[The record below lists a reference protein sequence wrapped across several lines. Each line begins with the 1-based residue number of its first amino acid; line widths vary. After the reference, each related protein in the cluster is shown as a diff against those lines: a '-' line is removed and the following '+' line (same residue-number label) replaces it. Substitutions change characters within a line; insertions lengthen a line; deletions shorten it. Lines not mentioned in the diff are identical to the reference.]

1 MKKLIVI
8 ALLICFLAGGLL
20 GYMLGRDRVFEPAP
34 TPEATT
40 EETTEETPEVTPE
53 AAAEPEETDSAAG
66 TLDYDAIYA
75 LHDPDEV
82 VMTAYGR
89 EITWGEYFYY
99 LFRQAES
106 VESYFNTMA
115 MYGLT
120 YTWSD
125 VAEGEDMTYA
135 ELTVD
140 SAENIARSLAATAGF
155 AKENGA
161 ELTDEDRAS
170 IEEKVLSDITAVV
183 GEGGTREELDAYL
196 EQIHM
201 PIALYDYMNEISALY
216 QSGFVKLYGE
226 NGEKLS
232 DEEAMAWLEA
242 NDYMSANHI
251 LLMTID
257 ASTRESL
264 DEAAKAE
271 KLAKAQEIA
280 AELQAIEDHEA
291 LLARFAE
298 LKTEYDE
305 DTGKTAYPNGYVF
318 QPGEMVT
325 EFEETVKS
333 QEAYQVSDP
342 VESAYGYHVIMTL
355 PLDPDEVLEYSS
367 AGAAMTARSVAANE
381 AYSEAADAYALTEQ
395 AVLAEG
401 FEAPNLLDYLKT

>member
-8 ALLICFLAGGLL
+8 ALVICLLAGGLL
-20 GYMLGRDRVFEPAP
+20 GYTLGRDRVIKPAATPIPTPAATPAP
-34 TPEATT
+34 
-40 EETTEETPEVTPE
+40 
-53 AAAEPEETDSAAG
+53 AAAETG

-75 LHDPDEV
+75 LHDPNEV

-89 EITWGEYFYY
+89 DVTWGEYFYY

-106 VESYFNTMA
+106 VESYFSSMA
-115 MYGLT
+115 TYGMPL
-120 YTWSD
+120 TWSD
-125 VAEGEDMTYA
+125 VAEGEDVTYA
-135 ELTVD
+135 ELTVE

-161 ELTDEDRAS
+161 ELTDEDQAS
-170 IEEKVLSDITAVV
+170 IDEKVRSDIEAVV
-183 GEGGTREELDAYL
+183 GEGGTRKDLDTYL
-196 EQIHM
+196 GQIHM
-201 PIALYDYMNEISALY
+201 PVTLYDYMNEISALY

-232 DEEAMAWLEA
+232 DEDALTWMEA
-242 NDYMSANHI
+242 NGYMSANHI

-280 AELQAIEDHEA
+280 AELQAIEDQEA

-298 LKTEYDE
+298 LKTELDE

-367 AGAAMTARSVAANE
+367 AGTEMTARAVAANE
-381 AYSEAADAYALTEQ
+381 LYSNAADAYAQTED
-395 AVLAEG
+395 AVFAEG
-401 FEAPNLLDYLKT
+401 FEAPNLLDYIKE